1 VHRYMNGK
9 SVEVM
14 MLNEIENLPAG
25 LLAAPVES
33 LAELL
38 SGPTLIHLPGRRPEP
53 LFVTVLAHGNESTG
67 FYAIQ
72 SLLQQYRNREL
83 PRALSIFIGNV
94 TAAGE
99 GLRFLDGQADY
110 NRVWPG
116 TEQLDAPET
125 QMMQQVVDSL
135 RARQAFAS
143 VDIHNNTGIN
153 PHYGCINRV
162 DNQFLHLASLF
173 SRTVVYFIRPL
184 GVQSMAMS
192 GVCPAVTI
200 ECGKPSHEYGMAH
213 ARDYVDACLHL
224 SELPQHPVASHD
236 VDLFHTVAVVKIPAE
251 LSFGFAGET
260 VDLRLNA
267 NIDHLNFRELPAGTE
282 LGRVRPGVAVG
293 LEVTDDNNQSVYDRY
308 FSIEGPALVTARPL
322 MPSMLTLDERII
334 RQDCLGYLMERLL
347 PEGC

>member
-1 VHRYMNGK
+1 MNGELT
-9 SVEVM
+9 EVM
-14 MLNEIENLPAG
+14 MLNEIDKLPDG
-25 LLAAPVES
+25 LLETPVES
-33 LAELL
+33 MAELL
-38 SGPTLIHLPGRRPEP
+38 GGPTLIHLPGRRPEP

-72 SLLQQYRNREL
+72 SLLQKFRDREL

-94 TAAGE
+94 AAAAE
-99 GLRFLDGQADY
+99 GLRFLDGQADF

-116 TEQLDAPET
+116 TEQVDAPEA

-135 RARQAFAS
+135 RARKAFAS

-192 GVCPAVTI
+192 CVCPAVTI
-200 ECGKPSHEYGMAH
+200 ECGKPAHEYGMAH
-213 ARDYVDACLHL
+213 ARDYVDACLHI

-236 VDLFHTVAVVKIPAE
+236 VDLFHTVAVVKIPADV
-251 LSFGFAGET
+251 SFGFGEEA
-260 VDLRLNA
+260 VDLRLLRD
-267 NIDHLNFRELPAGTE
+267 IDHLNFRELPAGTE
-282 LGRVRPGVAVG
+282 LGWIRSGAAVRLDVS
-293 LEVTDDNNQSVYDRY
+293 DDNDQSVHDRY
-308 FSIEGPALVTARPL
+308 FTIEDNTLVTARPL
-322 MPSMLTLDERII
+322 MPSMFTLDERII
-334 RQDCLGYLMERLL
+334 RQDCLGYLMEKLL
-347 PEGC
+347 PEGS